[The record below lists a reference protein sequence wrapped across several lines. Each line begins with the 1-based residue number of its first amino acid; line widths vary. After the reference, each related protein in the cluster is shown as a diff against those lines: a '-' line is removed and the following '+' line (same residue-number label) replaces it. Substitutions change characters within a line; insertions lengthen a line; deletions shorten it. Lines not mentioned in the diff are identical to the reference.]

1 MPVGKIKRTGLMFSI
16 FGKVKTYI
24 IATLA
29 LALPIIYVFG
39 QIKGRT
45 KEKNKVLTDELQA
58 QQKASDFYKAMSE
71 NETDNL
77 TDRKSITD
85 RLRSNGL

>member
-1 MPVGKIKRTGLMFSI
+1 MFSV

-29 LALPIIYVFG
+29 LSLPIIYLFG
-39 QIKGRT
+39 QIKGRA
-45 KEKNKVLTDELQA
+45 KEKTKVLTDELETRNEQYE
-58 QQKASDFYKAMSE
+58 FYKKMADE
-71 NETDNL
+71 ETDNL

>member
-1 MPVGKIKRTGLMFSI
+1 MFIFGKIKM
-16 FGKVKTYI
+16 YI

-39 QIKGRT
+39 QVKGRA
-45 KEKNKVLTDELQA
+45 KEKNKVLTDELEA
-58 QQKASDFYKAMSE
+58 RQKQYNFYKSMADDE
-71 NETDNL
+71 AENL
-77 TDRKSITD
+77 TDRKSVTD

>member
-1 MPVGKIKRTGLMFSI
+1 MFSLVGKL
-16 FGKVKTYI
+16 KTYI

-29 LALPIIYVFG
+29 FALPIIYVFG
-39 QIKGRT
+39 QVKGRA

-58 QQKASDFYKAMSE
+58 QQKAADFYKAMSE
-71 NETDNL
+71 NENDNL